1 MIINSPFSELYDKV
15 LEKDFKRSRFLNL
28 LLSTLETTEDFRTQ
42 KQCLSYLSR
51 ISLHKNDLDFFKIL
65 ENHAVSNEQRLIRL
79 KAIKILI
86 YNKARCTR
94 GLLDWVI
101 KNEPSE
107 YVLLRLERI
116 LRTNKKGA
124 LESQYNEIL
133 NTFSRKFNII
143 PSEIPF
149 YLDLHS
155 QSTDLEV
162 NKKYEVKI
170 EEKLRTNIIKEFK
183 NGSKRYAIR
192 DGFTI
197 GLDLTDFGLI
207 SLPASIKTLRKLEI
221 LILKKNLIRSLPNS
235 IKHLK
240 ELTTLDLSQNKI
252 TILNDI
258 FYDNKKLTNLSLSRN
273 YKIEEIPQS
282 LKIHVNKL
290 IKKRYVK
297 IGLDPKEAYVIGLFQ
312 LLTGRVIEG
321 REFQNG
327 RASLK
332 SRYSMKFET
341 NEGGKVI
348 GLYLCNPHFF
358 RIPFIPEDLG
368 DLNFL
373 EVLHLPE
380 NDIKSVPKSIK
391 NLSKLRKIDL
401 KLNKI
406 QKFPLS
412 ITSIRKIEYIDFS
425 FNFID
430 RLPEEIEKLHNLKSL
445 SLKHNQIEKI
455 PKTLQNLNKLKFL
468 DLSYNNIKTTFESI
482 GNFENLTY
490 LNLSH
495 NKIEE
500 IPNNIKKLKSLKK
513 LDLSYNHIKY
523 IPEALSKLDSLEQ
536 LDLNCNPLSKKL
548 EINKS
553 IKNIKHIDLRINSFE
568 QFAKSKV
575 K

>member
-1 MIINSPFSELYDKV
+1 MNIESSLSELYNKV
-15 LEKDFKRSRFLNL
+15 LENNFKKSEFINL
-28 LLSTLETTEDFRTQ
+28 LLSTLEISEDFKTQ
-42 KQCLSYLSR
+42 KICLYYLSQF
-51 ISLHKNDLDFFKIL
+51 SLRKHDFFKLL
-65 ENHAVSNEQRLIRL
+65 ENHAVSNEEEIIRL
-79 KAIKILI
+79 RAIKVLI
-86 YNKARCTR
+86 NNDRKNIKT
-94 GLLDWVI
+94 LLDWVI
-101 KNEPSE
+101 ENENSD
-107 YVLLRLERI
+107 YVLIRLEKL
-116 LRTNKKGA
+116 LRKRHRGV
-124 LESQYNEIL
+124 LQSQYKKIL
-133 NTFSRKFNII
+133 KIFGEKFNVI
-143 PSEIPF
+143 PFEIPF
-149 YLDLHS
+149 YFDLQS
-155 QSTDLEV
+155 QLFNMNDHKNL
-162 NKKYEVKI
+162 NLNI
-170 EEKLRTNIIKEFK
+170 ENSLLTNFKSNIK
-183 NGSKRYAIR
+183 NGAKRFVIQN
-192 DGFTI
+192 GFTI

-273 YKIEEIPQS
+273 YKIEDIPQS

-341 NEGGKVI
+341 NERGKVI

-412 ITSIRKIEYIDFS
+412 ITSIRNIEYIDFS

-430 RLPEEIEKLHNLKSL
+430 RLPEEIENLHNLKSL

-482 GNFENLTY
+482 GNYENLTY